1 MVAPFPTT
9 GAPQPELGAAAHIS
23 RRTML
28 GRMGRGAGALFG
40 AAFLAACEFN
50 ASTPGAAADAS
61 VAGTSGDEV
70 ADWAAWWRRQPQAN
84 RLNFANWPYYI
95 DIDGNRRPSLELFT
109 SETDINVNY
118 LHTIEGNDTFFEEI
132 VPYLEAGLPPYYDL
146 IVMTNGPQ
154 VTKLIDSGWLT
165 PLDHSRM
172 PNFDRYAGELVRD
185 PSWDPGNRY
194 TVAWQSG
201 ITGIAFRPE
210 AAEALGREPTSINDL
225 FDPALEGR
233 VGMMSD
239 TLDLGSAGLLALG
252 IDPGSS
258 TEDDWLRAADRL
270 REQRGGGLV
279 RDYYGQSYIG
289 AIRNGDIWASQAWS
303 GDVFQ
308 AQQLGSGGLQ
318 FVVPE
323 EGAMLWTDNLMIPR
337 NAKHPVDAMTYIDF
351 VYRPDVAAMIADW
364 VWYISP
370 VPAARRII
378 ANRLDDPE
386 VAGSPLVFPT
396 ADTLAPAGSLKQYR
410 VFENDAA
417 AASWSSIFG
426 SIPFGL

>member
-1 MVAPFPTT
+1 M
-9 GAPQPELGAAAHIS
+9 S
-23 RRTML
+23 
-28 GRMGRGAGALFG
+28 RGAGAIIG
-40 AAFLAACEFN
+40 AALFAGCDLDGT
-50 ASTPGAAADAS
+50 SPPVTPEARVGA
-61 VAGTSGDEV
+61 TSGDV
-70 ADWAAWWRRQPQAN
+70 VTDWTAWWQRQPQTN

-95 DIDGNRRPSLELFT
+95 DLSGSSRPSLDLFKA
-109 SETDINVNY
+109 ETHISVNY
-118 LHTIEGNDTFFEEI
+118 LHTIEGNDSFLAEI
-132 VPYLEAGLPPYYDL
+132 QPYLEAGVPPYYDL
-146 IVMTNGPQ
+146 IVMTNGPE
-154 VTKLIDSGWLT
+154 VTKLINSDWLT
-165 PLDHSRM
+165 PLDRARM

-201 ITGIAFRPE
+201 LTGIAFRPE
-210 AAEALGREPTSINDL
+210 AVRALGRRPTSINDL
-225 FDPALEGR
+225 FDPALAGR

-239 TLDLGSAGLLALG
+239 PLDLGSAGLLALG
-252 IDPGSS
+252 IDPEVS
-258 TEDDWLRAADRL
+258 TEGDWLSAADRL
-270 REQRGGGLV
+270 REQRGAGVV

-289 AIRNGDIWASQAWS
+289 AIRRGEIWAAQAWS

-308 AQQLGSGGLQ
+308 AQQLGSERLR
-318 FVVPE
+318 FVVPK

-337 NAKHPVDAMTYIDF
+337 NARHPVDAMTYIDF

-378 ANRLDDPE
+378 ANRFDHPE
-386 VAGSPLVFPT
+386 VAESPLVFPT

-410 VFENDAA
+410 VFENDEAA
-417 AASWSSIFG
+417 ESWTSIFG